1 MSMMFDQQQQQ
12 RVRRNNGLA
21 KIRVIGVGG
30 GGCNAVD
37 RMAKANIRDVELVAV
52 NTDAQVLN
60 IVECHKTLQVG
71 IKLTGGLGAGG
82 NPEVGRKAAEESEAE
97 IREILEDVDMVFIT
111 TGMGGGTGTGGAP
124 VIARLAREH
133 GILTVGIVTRPFM
146 FEGDQRMDRA
156 RKGIEELRQYVD
168 TMITIPNDRILKV
181 APADLPIM
189 QAFELADDVLRQGV
203 QGITDLITNTGMINR
218 DFADVEATM
227 RGAGT
232 AMMGIGE
239 GEGEGR
245 TREAA
250 RNAITSPL
258 LEGSIEGA
266 QKVIL
271 TVTGGYDLT
280 LEETQEAAQ
289 LIRDAVSD
297 TADIF
302 FGMTV
307 REGFER
313 LRITIIATGFREIEE
328 QDLDDFDSL
337 EPFNP
342 MESNGSTKSSSF
354 SFPQRQVKKPKPR
367 KEDRS
372 GDWDVPTFIRNR
384 EQNGRDNDL
393 Y

>member
-1 MSMMFDQQQQQ
+1 MMFEQQQQA

-21 KIRVIGVGG
+21 KIRVIGIGG
-30 GGCNAVD
+30 GGCNAVN
-37 RMAKANIRDVELVAV
+37 RMAQANIQDVDLVAV

-60 IVECHKTLQVG
+60 VVQAHKTLQVG

-82 NPEVGRKAAEESEAE
+82 KPEVGRKAAEESEPE
-97 IREILEDVDMVFIT
+97 IRELLEDIDMVFIT
-111 TGMGGGTGTGGAP
+111 TGMGGGTGTGGAA
-124 VIARLAREH
+124 VVARIAREL
-133 GILTVGIVTRPFM
+133 GILSVGIVTKPFA
-146 FEGDQRMDRA
+146 FEGQQRGDRA
-156 RKGIEELRQYVD
+156 TAGIEELRQYTD
-168 TMITIPNDRILKV
+168 TLITIPNDRILKV

-203 QGITDLITNTGMINR
+203 QGITDLITTTGMINR

-250 RNAITSPL
+250 RCAITSPL
-258 LEGSIEGA
+258 LEGTIEGA

-280 LEETQEAAQ
+280 LEEVTEAAQ

-297 TADIF
+297 QADIF
-302 FGMTV
+302 FGATV
-307 REGFER
+307 KEGYDR
-313 LRITIIATGFREIEE
+313 LKITLIATGFKEIEE
-328 QDLDDFDSL
+328 QDLEDIDPFDSL
-337 EPFNP
+337 DP
-342 MESNGSTKSSSF
+342 MLESNNGIRKRTTFKSGIQTNGLSR
-354 SFPQRQVKKPKPR
+354 PKPKQER
-367 KEDRS
+367 L
-372 GDWDVPTFIRNR
+372 GDWDVPTFIRRR
-384 EQNGRDNDL
+384 ERSRENEL
-393 Y
+393 

>member
-1 MSMMFDQQQQQ
+1 MMFEQQQQA

-21 KIRVIGVGG
+21 KIRVIGIGG
-30 GGCNAVD
+30 GGCNAVN
-37 RMAKANIRDVELVAV
+37 RMAQANIQDVDLVAV

-60 IVECHKTLQVG
+60 VVQAHKTLQIG

-82 NPEVGRKAAEESEAE
+82 KPDVGRKASEESEPE
-97 IREILEDVDMVFIT
+97 IRELLEDIDMVFIT

-124 VIARLAREH
+124 VVARIAREL
-133 GILTVGIVTRPFM
+133 GILSVGIVTKPFM
-146 FEGDQRMDRA
+146 FEGYQRMERA
-156 RKGIEELRQYVD
+156 NTGIEELRQYTD
-168 TMITIPNDRILKV
+168 TLITIPNDRILKV

-203 QGITDLITNTGMINR
+203 QGITDLITTTGMINR

-250 RNAITSPL
+250 RCAVTSPL
-258 LEGSIEGA
+258 LEGTIEGA

-280 LEETQEAAQ
+280 LEEVTEAAQ

-297 TADIF
+297 QADIF
-302 FGMTV
+302 FGATV
-307 REGFER
+307 KEGYDR
-313 LRITIIATGFREIEE
+313 LKITLIATGFKEVEE
-328 QDLDDFDSL
+328 QDLEDIDPFDAL
-337 EPFNP
+337 DP
-342 MESNGSTKSSSF
+342 MMETSGSFLKRPAFKPSNGQGIVRPKR
-354 SFPQRQVKKPKPR
+354 RQER
-367 KEDRS
+367 L
-372 GDWDVPTFIRNR
+372 GDWDVPTFIRRR
-384 EQNGRDNDL
+384 ERSQESEF
-393 Y
+393 